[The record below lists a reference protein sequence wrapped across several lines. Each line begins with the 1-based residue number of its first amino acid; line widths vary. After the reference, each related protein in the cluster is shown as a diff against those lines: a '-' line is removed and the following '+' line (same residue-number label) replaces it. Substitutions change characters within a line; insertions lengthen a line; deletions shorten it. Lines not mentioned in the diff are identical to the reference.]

1 MNALRFA
8 WRSLVRQPARASLGV
23 IGVAAVGAL
32 LFDML
37 MLSNGLVLSMQTL
50 LGRSGFT
57 LRVSTDGSPL
67 PGTGQPISDS
77 TETAAAIAALPEV
90 AAAVPVRFANSRILR
105 DAWER
110 AIDADL
116 VGIDQAQRRIWTLVE
131 GGDLGSAGLAGRAL
145 VNENLAA
152 LLALEIG
159 DMVHLQANCG
169 MGISAAPAVH
179 LPLAGVADFEL
190 NDSDDL
196 TVALTLQDVDRAC
209 GGEGRDAADQILI
222 NAADGVP
229 DQEAR
234 VAIERH
240 RPDLQAFTNAQLVA
254 RLQEGGLSYF
264 RQISLVLTTVTIT
277 FAFLLVTVL
286 LTVSVNQRV
295 GEIAVL
301 RALGLSQRRVIAD
314 VFCESVLLVGT
325 GALLAVPIGFV
336 LARGLDRI
344 LKAIPG
350 VPDELHFFVYEPRAL
365 WIHVALF
372 SATALL
378 AAAYP
383 MRMVAN
389 LPIAGTLRR
398 EVIG

>member
-57 LRVSTDGSPL
+57 LRVSTAGSPL
-67 PGTGQPISDS
+67 PGTGQPISEA

-105 DAWER
+105 GAGER
-110 AIDADL
+110 AVGADL
-116 VGIDQAQRRIWTLVE
+116 VGVDEGQRRIWTLAE
-131 GGDLGSAGLAGRAL
+131 GGDLGSGGLAGRAL

-152 LLALEIG
+152 LLSLDIG

-190 NDSDDL
+190 YDSDDL

-222 NAADGVP
+222 NAAAGVA
-229 DQEAR
+229 DQQAR

-240 RPDLQAFTNAQLVA
+240 RPDLQAFTNDQLVA

-295 GEIAVL
+295 GEIAAL

-325 GALLAVPIGFV
+325 GALLAVPAGFV

-344 LKAIPG
+344 LKGIPG

-389 LPIAGTLRR
+389 LPIAGTLRK